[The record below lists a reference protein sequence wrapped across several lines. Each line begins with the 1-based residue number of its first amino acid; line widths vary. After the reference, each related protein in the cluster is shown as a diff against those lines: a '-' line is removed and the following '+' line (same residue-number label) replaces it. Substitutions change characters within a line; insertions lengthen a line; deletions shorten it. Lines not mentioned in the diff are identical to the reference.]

1 MLTSD
6 NIFHYGNCSKC
17 GCMQNDVRV
26 TLSHLFL
33 PHMCEQISDYNIC
46 CKGCSKARDKETH
59 MIEQGIFSISVL
71 LKYNWITSGS
81 TRGCFM
87 LTAPRQ

>member
-59 MIEQGIFSISVL
+59 MIEQGIFFNMSVIEIQL
-71 LKYNWITSGS
+71 DYFRLNK
-81 TRGCFM
+81 C
-87 LTAPRQ
+87 

>member
-1 MLTSD
+1 MLSD
-6 NIFHYGNCSKC
+6 VQK
-17 GCMQNDVRV
+17 QNHKKYYDK
-26 TLSHLFL
+26 
-33 PHMCEQISDYNIC
+33 QASDE
-46 CKGCSKARDKETH
+46 KTGCSKARDKETH